1 MSYRVGSLV
10 RASQTM
16 SDLNMGLRRGAWSTS
31 NVGREDGYLKLGI
44 VIEIRKS
51 DVYSED
57 DCHPRRYS
65 EDDVCVLNPAT
76 GKTGWTWASELREI

>member
-16 SDLNMGLRRGAWSTS
+16 FDLNMGLRPGAWSTAY
-31 NVGREDGYLKLGI
+31 VGREKGYLKLGI

-51 DVYSED
+51 DVYSDE
-57 DCHPRRYS
+57 
-65 EDDVCVLNPAT
+65 VCVLNPAT
-76 GKTGWTWASELREI
+76 GKTGWSWASELREI